1 MRPDDKTNLKGV
13 FGVKFVDKTGVYLGA
28 NMDFTLK
35 KGSIFAQS
43 LDRIKNNFSLWK
55 APLLSLASRLVLVK
69 HVILSVPSYLL
80 SVFKSP
86 VYFLD
91 KIRSTDFCFLW
102 FGEKDKG
109 LVWKSWVAFCIPKGK
124 GGFGD

>member
-1 MRPDDKTNLKGV
+1 
-13 FGVKFVDKTGVYLGA
+13 
-28 NMDFTLK
+28 MDFTLK
-35 KGSIFAQS
+35 KGSIFARP
-43 LDRIKNNFSLWK
+43 LDRIKNKLSLWK
-55 APLLSLASRLVLVK
+55 APLLSFASRLVLVK
-69 HVILSVPSYLL
+69 HVMLSVPSYLL

-91 KIRSTDFCFLW
+91 KVRSIALRFLW

-109 LVWKSWVAFCIPKGK
+109 LVWKNWEACCIPKGK